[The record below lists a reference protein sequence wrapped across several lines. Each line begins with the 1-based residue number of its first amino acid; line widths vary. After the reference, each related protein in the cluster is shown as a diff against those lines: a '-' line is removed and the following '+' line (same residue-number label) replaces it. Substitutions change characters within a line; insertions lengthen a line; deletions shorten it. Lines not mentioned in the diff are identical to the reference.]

1 MIGGYQIIDLTNIS
15 VALDGGA
22 VAITDS
28 KIKKQL
34 LALREYIEE
43 NYNFSK
49 PLNNKLKPVM
59 IRLRDAESGEE
70 FEGCLWGN
78 VSVIDNNLSFSIDA
92 IVNVNPSKVLQ
103 INVVFEEQ
111 EDEVGNAF
119 YGIKTVTYEYKGG
132 QDSVIVTDIKNIPS
146 ATIKKLQCG
155 DIVLKKD
162 SSGYHAYIVSFRN
175 ATGICL
181 TYTDASGVE
190 TQSYDKVGQ
199 NWVYNSEDK
208 GTLPEFAPSGT
219 IADALG
225 LDSEGK
231 LVKGSVGGGTKLYK
245 HYLTLKFPNK
255 TIGDTTV
262 NTLVTTLITNSSNV
276 ISASNLASELSK
288 IVCIQGISQF
298 KSGSYPMYDI
308 DLLKIEDSGGIQI
321 KYFPLQAIG
330 TLASM
335 TYQTG
340 ISLGNI
346 SGFTE
351 ITDSVTAL

>member
-1 MIGGYQIIDLTNIS
+1 MKRKLVGGEFLLDLTP
-15 VALDGGA
+15 
-22 VAITDS
+22 IT
-28 KIKKQL
+28 I
-34 LALREYIEE
+34 
-43 NYNFSK
+43 
-49 PLNNKLKPVM
+49 
-59 IRLRDAESGEE
+59 AESEDGETYT
-70 FEGCLWGN
+70 N
-78 VSVIDNNLSFSIDA
+78 ITNASVIEQLTNLKTFISNPNAIKPIWVKFVNDEDNA
-92 IVNVNPSKVLQ
+92 
-103 INVVFEEQ
+103 
-111 EDEVGNAF
+111 
-119 YGIKTVTYEYKGG
+119 
-132 QDSVIVTDIKNIPS
+132 VIVTRGSLSIVDTGEFDIDVAIKGYTLKIHIEFTQAELEDHTPIDDWYIDTNDAKYLFTSEAQNISP
-146 ATIKKLQCG
+146 
-155 DIVLKKD
+155 IVEDVAEEVAKD
-162 SSGYHAYIVSFRN
+162 VIES
-175 ATGICL
+175 
-181 TYTDASGVE
+181 
-190 TQSYDKVGQ
+190 
-199 NWVYNSEDK
+199 
-208 GTLPEFAPSGT
+208 PESGT
-219 IADALG
+219 IADVLG

-298 KSGSYPMYDI
+298 KSGSYPIYDI

-340 ISLGNI
+340 ISLGSI